1 MKRRETRKEIVSK
14 TERKKE
20 KDREKNKN
28 RTRKKTTKK
37 ETKKEEK
44 NPKRARPSDMAV
56 RALSCV
62 PCAQTTCEK
71 RSMVKYCSF
80 GFVLDM
86 CGCCFVCGKGPGAA
100 CGGQWAWHGRCGRGL
115 ECRYPE
121 VPKGDVSPPFFLSGL
136 PGRCVS
142 TNTTISDKINVF
154 FSWISSFIQN
164 TIMGGD

>member
-1 MKRRETRKEIVSK
+1 MKHTTEEGNRRGKRRGQGQQEEDKGEGKEKIRRKGEK
-14 TERKKE
+14 KKE
-20 KDREKNKN
+20 SI
-28 RTRKKTTKK
+28 K
-37 ETKKEEK
+37 EQGQ
-44 NPKRARPSDMAV
+44 PYPWV

-62 PCAQTTCEK
+62 PCAQTTCQK
-71 RSMVKYCSF
+71 RSMVKYCSY

-164 TIMGGD
+164 TIMGRD

>member
-1 MKRRETRKEIVSK
+1 MKI
-14 TERKKE
+14 
-20 KDREKNKN
+20 
-28 RTRKKTTKK
+28 
-37 ETKKEEK
+37 
-44 NPKRARPSDMAV
+44 PLALIMAVCCSLGRV

-62 PCAQTTCEK
+62 PCAQTTCQK
-71 RSMVKYCSF
+71 RSMVKYCSY

-164 TIMGGD
+164 TIMGRD

>member
-1 MKRRETRKEIVSK
+1 MKIPLALIVAVCWSLG
-14 TERKKE
+14 R
-20 KDREKNKN
+20 
-28 RTRKKTTKK
+28 
-37 ETKKEEK
+37 
-44 NPKRARPSDMAV
+44 V

-121 VPKGDVSPPFFLSGL
+121 VPKGDVSPPFFPERPPGALRQHQHHHFRQDQRLFLVDFLLHPEHDHGRGL
-136 PGRCVS
+136 GLLPS
-142 TNTTISDKINVF
+142 
-154 FSWISSFIQN
+154 
-164 TIMGGD
+164 